1 MASGP
6 PSVSVIVAT
15 YNRSNV
21 LRFAVESVLWQT
33 LEDWEL
39 WVVGD
44 ACTDDTEEVM
54 RGFGDPRVNFVNL
67 ETNVGE
73 QSGPNNQGFRRARGR
88 LIAYLGHDDLWLPD
102 HLEAAVAGLEDTRVD
117 FVYTLGDEIA
127 GDGSRRLIGST
138 PNGRWEPWVHV
149 PTSCWLL
156 RREVLEEVGPWRSA
170 LEMHETPQEEFM
182 LRIHKAGKE
191 MRVVPRLTVV
201 KIPSGSRELVYA
213 RRESS
218 ENEELARRIRTE
230 PDFRERELTLLAL
243 RHASDQHAPR
253 PLSSHLARA
262 LKDLVR
268 RSTIA
273 LGIHPYAAHNLVRFG
288 RKGGGID
295 YLRRKRGLDRLRRS

>member
-1 MASGP
+1 M
-6 PSVSVIVAT
+6 AT

-33 LEDWEL
+33 FADWEL

-44 ACTDDTEEVM
+44 ACTDDTEAVM
-54 RGFGDPRVNFVNL
+54 SGFGDPRVNFVNL

-73 QSGPNNQGFRRARGR
+73 QSGPNNQGFSRARGR
-88 LIAYLGHDDLWLPD
+88 LIAYLGHDDLWLAD
-102 HLEAAVAGLEDTRVD
+102 HLEAAVAGLEDTGAD
-117 FVYTLGDEIA
+117 FVYTLGTQIE
-127 GDGSRRLIGST
+127 GDGSRRLSGST
-138 PNGRWEPWVHV
+138 VSGRWEPWAHV

-170 LEMHETPQEEFM
+170 LELHETPQEELM
-182 LRIHKAGKE
+182 LRIHKAGKQ
-191 MRVVPRLTVV
+191 MRLVPRLTVL
-201 KIPSGSRELVYA
+201 KLRSASRELVYA
-213 RRESS
+213 RREFK
-218 ENEELARRIRTE
+218 ENEELADRIRTE

-253 PLSSHLARA
+253 PLSSHLVRA

-273 LGIHPYAAHNLVRFG
+273 LGIHPYAVHNLIRFG
-288 RKGGGID
+288 KKGGGID
-295 YLRRKRGLDRLRRS
+295 YLRRKRGLDPLRRP